1 MVVLRRASVADFLF
15 TAQEYDDELRVL
27 QFNGTEAMSE
37 PFRYSF
43 RLAAQDSEI
52 DFDTIIGKTACLTI
66 SGEVGDR
73 YVHGMVNKLTQAGT
87 GSRYTIYN
95 LELVPSIWL
104 LTMRY
109 DCRIFQDMNVRDII
123 NQVLTDAGIVS
134 DSFRFELNGTHN
146 NREYCVQYRETDLNF
161 ISRLMEEEGIFY
173 FFEHNEDSHVLVMA
187 DNASVFTRIEPEDS
201 ATIPFNEASGM
212 VPNQESIYGFR
223 FSQQIR
229 TSTVSLQDFY
239 FEQPTS
245 GLSVMALSGEESPAY
260 EEKLEIYD
268 YPGEYTDHQ
277 VGADLAQIR
286 LDAIRT
292 NRKSG
297 FGQSTCRRFIPG
309 YKYVL
314 ERYTRSD
321 LNQEYLITRL
331 TTSATQ
337 PLGEDSGDESSTY
350 SNEFECIPSSIP
362 FRPSRKAIKPMVEG
376 VQTAM
381 VTGPGG
387 EEIYTDEYGRIKV
400 QFHWDRKG
408 QHDERSSCW
417 IRVSQLW
424 AGEGWGAIYI
434 PRIGQEVI
442 VDFLEGDPD
451 RPIITGRV
459 YNGDNATPY
468 ALPDDKTKS
477 TIKSNSYKGG
487 GGYNE
492 LRFEDI
498 KGSEEV
504 YVHAQK
510 DMNEKIE
517 NNMSTNVGAN
527 QSLNV
532 GNDRTKTVGH
542 DQSETIKNNKT
553 IQVDNDHTETINNNK
568 TLNVGVNHT
577 ETIGSSMTIS
587 IGQNLTETVT
597 LNYSETVG
605 VAMELNVG
613 AAYSETIG
621 ATKTESVGA
630 SKEVDI
636 GTDLSETVGGDYSEQ
651 VAKDYS
657 LKAKKITI
665 EADDQITIK
674 TGQASITMKKNGD
687 IKISGKKIEIEGM
700 QDIKIKGMNIAAE
713 AQVKNE
719 LKGTMINAEASGI
732 NTIKGSL
739 VKIN

>member
-1 MVVLRRASVADFLF
+1 MVVLRRASEADFLF

-37 PFRYSF
+37 PFRYNF

-52 DFDTIIGKTACLTI
+52 DFDTIVGKTACLTI
-66 SGEVGDR
+66 IGEEGDR

-109 DCRIFQDMNVRDII
+109 DCRIFQDMNVQDII

-134 DSFRFELNGTHN
+134 DNFRFELNGTHN

-173 FFEHNEDSHVLVMA
+173 YFEHSEDNHILVMA

-212 VPNQESIYGFR
+212 VPNQESIYEYR

-229 TSTVSLQDFY
+229 PSTVSLQDFY

-245 GLSVMALSGEESPAY
+245 GMSVMALSGEEAPDY

-268 YPGEYTDHQ
+268 YPGEYTDHE

-286 LDAIRT
+286 LEAIRT
-292 NRKSG
+292 NRKAG

-309 YKYVL
+309 YKFVL

-337 PLGEDSGDESSTY
+337 PLGEDSGDESSSY
-350 SNEFECIPSSIP
+350 NNEFECIPSSIP
-362 FRPSRKAIKPMVEG
+362 FRPSRKALKPMVEG

-400 QFHWDRKG
+400 QFHWDRVG
-408 QHDERSSCW
+408 HRDENSSCW

-424 AGEGWGAIYI
+424 AGEGWGAIYT

-451 RPIITGRV
+451 KPIITGRV

-468 ALPDDKTKS
+468 TLPDDKTKS

-492 LRFEDI
+492 LRFEDT

-504 YVHAQK
+504 YIHAQK

-517 NNMSTNVGAN
+517 NNMSTSVGAN
-527 QSLNV
+527 QS
-532 GNDRTKTVGH
+532 
-542 DQSETIKNNKT
+542 I
-553 IQVDNDHTETINNNK
+553 
-568 TLNVGVNHT
+568 
-577 ETIGSSMTIS
+577 
-587 IGQNLTETVT
+587 
-597 LNYSETVG
+597 
-605 VAMELNVG
+605 
-613 AAYSETIG
+613 
-621 ATKTESVGA
+621 SVGA
-630 SKEVDI
+630 DRTITVNKHQKVTIKSGEEVEITGDRSKTIHGNE
-636 GTDLSETVGGDYSEQ
+636 Y
-651 VAKDYS
+651 
-657 LKAKKITI
+657 ITI
-665 EADDQITIK
+665 DSESITQVKQNVELHVLDGTYFLNVMTGAATFNVKANVAENYDANQDTTVKGNITIMST
-674 TGQASITMKKNGD
+674 TGKISIEAANEIQLVTGSSKLTMKKDGTINLEG
-687 IKISGKKIEIEGM
+687 ISVG
-700 QDIKIKGMNIAAE
+700 IKGTD
-713 AQVKNE
+713 V
-719 LKGTMINAEASGI
+719 G
-732 NTIKGSL
+732 IKGSGSVSIKGGTVTSEADTTHNTKGAIVL
-739 VKIN
+739 SEGSATNTVKGGMVMLNP